1 MSRGSGRT
9 LRRLPAGDIV
19 AGLTVALIL
28 VPQSLA
34 YAELAGLPAERG
46 LYAAAAAT
54 LAAAAFAS
62 SPYLQTGPVALT
74 SLLTLGALHQLAPA
88 GSNRYLGLA
97 ALLALVVGVVRLLLG
112 SLRLGG
118 FTYLMSQPVVI
129 GFSTA
134 AAVVIFASQLPAAL
148 GTTPG
153 NRIFPDAIS
162 VLTHPDRWEPASV
175 VLTLATLLVVF
186 GGRRLHPLFPGVLV
200 AVVAATGL
208 SVALGYDGPT
218 LANIHGGLPPFTLDL
233 PYDELPA
240 LVIPGLVIAII
251 GFAEAIAIA
260 RRYAAA
266 ERQVWDPNQ
275 ELVGQG
281 VANLAAGVCGGF
293 PVGSSFARSALNH
306 LAGATTR
313 WSGAISGAAVV
324 LLVPFASVLSPVPRA
339 VLAAVVIGAVASL
352 VQIGP
357 FLELW
362 RYTRLQSTIAIVT
375 FVLTIALAPRVA
387 HAVVVGV
394 ILSVAVHLRR
404 EILISV
410 PSWSEGNAVHLKPK
424 GVLYFGSVP
433 SLERTFM
440 TALNHHPDA
449 HRLVVHLN
457 GLGRVDVTG
466 ALALQALLEEA
477 EDAGL
482 TAHVV
487 DVPPHSARLVGR
499 VLNGRDVRLE
509 GGDAAEES

>member
-1 MSRGSGRT
+1 MKIASRHMG
-9 LRRLPAGDIV
+9 RLPPGDIV

-46 LYAAAAAT
+46 LYAAAVAT
-54 LAAAAFAS
+54 VFAAAFTS

-74 SLLTLGALHQLAPA
+74 SLLTLGALHHLAHTGTP
-88 GSNRYLGLA
+88 RYAALA
-97 ALLALVVGVVRLLLG
+97 ALLALVVGVVRLAIG
-112 SLRLGG
+112 GLRLGG
-118 FTYLMSQPVVI
+118 FTYLMSQPVVT

-134 AAVVIFASQLPAAL
+134 AAVVILASQLPAAL
-148 GTTPG
+148 GTEAG
-153 NRIFPDAIS
+153 NGVFPDA
-162 VLTHPDRWEPASV
+162 LTALAHPARWEPAA
-175 VLTLATLLVVF
+175 LALSLGTLLVVF
-186 GGRRLHPLFPGVLV
+186 LGRRLHPLFPGVLV
-200 AVVAATGL
+200 AVGVATGL

-218 LANIHGGLPPFTLDL
+218 LENIRGGLPPITLDL
-233 PYDELPA
+233 PYGDLPQ
-240 LVIPGLVIAII
+240 LIIPGLVIAVI

-281 VANLAAGVCGGF
+281 IANLAAGVCSGF

-313 WSGAISGAAVV
+313 WSGAVSGAAVL

-339 VLAAVVIGAVASL
+339 VLAAVVIGAVSSL
-352 VQIGP
+352 LQIGP

-362 RYTRLQSTIAIVT
+362 RYTRLQASIAIIT

-394 ILSVAVHLRR
+394 LLSIAVHLRR

-410 PSWSEGNAVHLKPK
+410 PSWADGNAVHLRPK

-433 SLERTFM
+433 GLERTFM
-440 TALNHHPDA
+440 TALNQHPDA
-449 HRLVVHLN
+449 HRLVVHLD

-466 ALALQALLEEA
+466 ALALQSLLEEA
-477 EDAGL
+477 EEAGL

-487 DVPPHSARLVGR
+487 DVPSHAARLVGR
-499 VLNGRDVRLE
+499 VLHDRDVHVE
-509 GGDAAEES
+509 GGSEPA

>member
-1 MSRGSGRT
+1 MNIRSRQP
-9 LRRLPAGDIV
+9 LRRLQAGDIV
-19 AGLTVALIL
+19 AGLTVALLL

-54 LAAAAFAS
+54 LAAAAFTS

-74 SLLTLGALHQLAPA
+74 SLLTLGALNHLATPMSA
-88 GSNRYLGLA
+88 RYLGLA
-97 ALLALVVGVVRLLLG
+97 GLLALVVGVVRLALG
-112 SLRLGG
+112 GLRLGG

-134 AAVVIFASQLPAAL
+134 AAVVILASQLPAAL
-148 GTTPG
+148 GTTPEES
-153 NRIFPDAIS
+153 IFRGALAA
-162 VLTHPDRWEPASV
+162 LTHPGRWEPASV
-175 VLTLATLLVVF
+175 ALSLATLAVVF
-186 GGRRLHPLFPGVLV
+186 GGRRLHPLFPGVLL
-200 AVVAATGL
+200 AVVVATGL

-218 LANIHGGLPPFTLDL
+218 LENIHSGMPPFTLDL
-233 PYDELPA
+233 PYGDLPE

-306 LAGATTR
+306 LAGASTR
-313 WSGAISGAAVV
+313 WSGAVSGVVVV
-324 LLVPFASVLSPVPRA
+324 LLVPFASVLSPVPKA

-357 FLELW
+357 FLELY
-362 RYTRLQSTIAIVT
+362 RYTRLQFGIALVT

-394 ILSVAVHLRR
+394 ILSIAVHLRR

-410 PSWSEGNAVHLKPK
+410 PTWAEGNAVHIKPK

-440 TALNHHPDA
+440 TALNQHPEA

-457 GLGRVDVTG
+457 GLGRVDITG
-466 ALALQALLEEA
+466 ALALQSLIEEA
-477 EDAGL
+477 EEAGL

-487 DVPPHSARLVGR
+487 DVPPHAAKIVGR
-499 VLNGRDVRLE
+499 VLDGRDVHFE
-509 GGDAAEES
+509 GKEDSGP